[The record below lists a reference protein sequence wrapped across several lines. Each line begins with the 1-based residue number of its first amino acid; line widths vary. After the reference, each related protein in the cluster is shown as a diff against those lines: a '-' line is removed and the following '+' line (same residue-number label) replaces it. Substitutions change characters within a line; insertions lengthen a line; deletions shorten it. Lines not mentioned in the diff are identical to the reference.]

1 MAVHDKMLYFAVSD
15 TNAFAAPLSRLTSID
30 VVDTDTINFSFMGG
44 SIADGSVKSALI
56 TCDITAATHP
66 ACIKTI
72 SEHLYASGSMTQN
85 YLEVAVAAAGIGTIT
100 ACTAILIDQ

>member
-44 SIADGSVKSALI
+44 GLANGDTKSALV
-56 TCDITAATHP
+56 TCDITAGTHP

-100 ACTAILIDQ
+100 ACTAIAIDQ

>member
-15 TNAFAAPLSRLTSID
+15 TDAFAAPLSQLACID
-30 VVDTDTINFSFMGG
+30 VVDTDTINFTFIGG
-44 SIADGSVKSALI
+44 SVSDGNAKSALV
-56 TCDITAATHP
+56 TCDITAGTHP

-100 ACTAILIDQ
+100 ACTAILITQ

>member
-15 TNAFAAPLSRLTSID
+15 TDAFAAPLSQLACID
-30 VVDTDTINFSFMGG
+30 VVDTDTINFTFIGG
-44 SIADGSVKSALI
+44 SISDGNAKSALV
-56 TCDITAATHP
+56 TCDITAGTHP

-72 SEHLYASGSMTQN
+72 SEHFYASGSMTQN

>member
-44 SIADGSVKSALI
+44 SLANGDTKSALV
-56 TCDITAATHP
+56 TCDITAGTHP
-66 ACIKTI
+66 ATIKEI
-72 SEHLYASGSMTQN
+72 SQYLYASGSMVEN
-85 YLEVAVAAAGIGTIT
+85 YVEVAVAAAGISNIT
-100 ACTAILIDQ
+100 ACTAIAIDQ